1 MKKPSKKLIKEWNK
15 LNFEYRKTEY
25 GFSFV
30 AIFPINYSSAQ
41 FKRVIKIAFET
52 QENRNYYYTSSRLYS
67 LDFSEFA
74 PEDCYV
80 EMDFQILIN
89 KTLNELKWLKEQK
102 KQTKESFFKRIFFKN
117 KKSGGKK

>member
-1 MKKPSKKLIKEWNK
+1 MKKPSKKLIKEWNQ

-25 GFSFV
+25 GFAFV
-30 AIFPINYSSAQ
+30 ATFPINYSSAQ
-41 FKRVIKIAFET
+41 FKRVIRIAFET

-89 KTLNELKWLKEQK
+89 KTLNELKWLKESK

>member
-1 MKKPSKKLIKEWNK
+1 MKKPSKKLIKEWK
-15 LNFEYRKTEY
+15 QLDFEYRKTEY
-25 GFSFV
+25 GFAFV

-41 FKRVIKIAFET
+41 FKRVIRIAFET

-67 LDFSEFA
+67 LDLSEFA